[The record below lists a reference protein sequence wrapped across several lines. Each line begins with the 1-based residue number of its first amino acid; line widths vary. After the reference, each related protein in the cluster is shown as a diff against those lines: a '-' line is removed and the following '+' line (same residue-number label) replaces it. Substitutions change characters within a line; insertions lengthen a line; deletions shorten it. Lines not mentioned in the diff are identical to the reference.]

1 MELRHVWSR
10 WCIYRIPK
18 NRRKEFDIGRTLWI
32 SEWLKSQWIVHQQR
46 LANIRIGSI
55 TIITSPCFLLSEE
68 HCIQGSRG
76 KVLNNPLLCYDFMM
90 KTMFLI
96 WFHVENN
103 VFDMT
108 SCWKQCFHDF
118 SFSYIDSPG
127 GFFSRQ
133 RLDGEEEEGDDN
145 TVEMNH
151 DHLHLIVMKWRL
163 SFKYRD
169 SWAFS
174 QLGMYAWL
182 IRDIPKKEA

>member
-1 MELRHVWSR
+1 MYLSNCCHRHLSLYFDVKSTHTLSK
-10 WCIYRIPK
+10 IYIR
-18 NRRKEFDIGRTLWI
+18 NQD
-32 SEWLKSQWIVHQQR
+32 WLDHHHI
-46 LANIRIGSI
+46 A
-55 TIITSPCFLLSEE
+55 SPCFLLSEE

-151 DHLHLIVMKWRL
+151 DHLHLIVMKWNKTED
-163 SFKYRD
+163 F
-169 SWAFS
+169 
-174 QLGMYAWL
+174 L
-182 IRDIPKKEA
+182 INTETAERSAD